1 MNKFEHIGPIKLPLG
16 WGDEVKEC
24 TLQYYGFQRGRYLV
38 VEVGDVSNTED
49 ILVRIQS
56 ACALAVLF
64 ESRWCDCAWQF
75 EEAKRMLFKEG
86 KGILIHAFDQ
96 HGKGLGLKDHYRVYA
111 EGQKRNLELLTETFD
126 FLGFSYE
133 NREYGE
139 LAELLQHYKLSS
151 FRLLT
156 NDPARLKFFEEKG
169 FKITRVPLVPP
180 SDEYNQREIAVKKEK
195 FGHLY

>member
-1 MNKFEHIGPIKLPLG
+1 MNNFEYIGPIKLPLG
-16 WGDEVKEC
+16 WGDEVKDC
-24 TLQYYGFQRGRYLV
+24 TLQYYGFPRGRYLV
-38 VEVGDVSNTED
+38 AEVGDITDKKN

-56 ACALAVLF
+56 ACALADLF

-75 EEAKRMLFKEG
+75 EESKRLLFKEG

-111 EGQKRNLELLTETFD
+111 EGQRRNLELLTETFD

-133 NREYGE
+133 NREYEE
-139 LAELLQHYKLSS
+139 LAELLRHYKLSD

-169 FKITRVPLVPP
+169 FKVTRVPLVPP
-180 SDEYNQREIAVKKEK
+180 RDKYNTREIEVKKEK